1 MAEPNPPPALSAL
14 SSLPAPAKLN
24 LFLHVTGRRDDGR
37 HELQTLFRLLDYGDE
52 LDCTLRDDGKVRVH
66 CEGAAIDEASNLVTR
81 AALLLQKTAGV
92 KAGAD
97 VRLRK
102 RIPLGSGLG
111 GGSSDAAT
119 ALWALNALWG
129 CGFDAAKLAE
139 LGFALGA
146 DVPVF
151 VHGHSAWAEG
161 AGERLT
167 PVSLPDA
174 WYLVLLPQATVAT
187 ADLFAA
193 AELTRSAAPITM
205 RDYLSGRGNN
215 VFEPLV
221 RKRFVQ
227 VAQALDWLA
236 GHCRA
241 HGYAHNRPHDRLGG
255 AKLSGTGCGV
265 FAEFD
270 DRRQALAALAAKPA
284 AFDGFVA
291 RGVHASPLLEK
302 LRREHAL
309 PPAPREGAP
318 G

>member
-1 MAEPNPPPALSAL
+1 MPEPSPPALSTL
-14 SSLPAPAKLN
+14 NLPAPAKLN

-52 LDCTLRDDGKVRVH
+52 LDFTRRDDGRIRVR

-81 AALLLQKTAGV
+81 AARLLKETAGV
-92 KAGAD
+92 EAGAD

-102 RIPLGSGLG
+102 RIPPGSGLG

-119 ALWALNALWG
+119 ALRALNALWG
-129 CGFDAAKLAE
+129 CGFDVARLAE

-151 VHGHSAWAEG
+151 VHGRNAWGEG

-167 PVSLPDA
+167 PVTLPDA
-174 WYLVLLPQATVAT
+174 WYLVLLPQAAVAT

-193 AELTRSAAPITM
+193 DELTRSAAPITM
-205 RDYLSGRGNN
+205 HDYLSGRGEN

-221 RKRFVQ
+221 RKRFVR

-236 GHCRA
+236 GYCRG
-241 HGYAHNRPHDRLGG
+241 HDVRPGE

-270 DRRQALAALAAKPA
+270 DRRQALAALAAKPPA
-284 AFDGFVA
+284 VGGFVA
-291 RGVHASPLLEK
+291 RGVDASPLLEK
-302 LRREHAL
+302 LRREDAS
-309 PPAPREGAP
+309 PPATRGQGASA
-318 G
+318 